1 MNQLSASVSTAAA
14 YTGSAGNREYE
25 DYRKNTGSAS
35 AKSKVSGATIG
46 NPQLSE
52 KASQYYEELKKKYSG
67 MNFILVSRDQKQQA
81 QANAANYA
89 SADKMVVLIDEDKVE
104 RMAVDE
110 AYRSQY
116 EGLIA
121 NAASGLSQ
129 LQSQLTA
136 SNVIVKGYGMQIDDK
151 GMASYFA
158 VLEKSNEAQRERI
171 EKKAEEK
178 REAKKEAARKA
189 EQTEQKERM
198 EKSRQKATE
207 TITIKADSIEELIRK
222 IQDASGV
229 SAEDAIQTEEEKK
242 VGQNFD
248 FSV

>member
-1 MNQLSASVSTAAA
+1 MNQVSMGVSTAAA
-14 YTGSAGNREYE
+14 YTGSVMNREYE
-25 DYRKNTGSAS
+25 DYRKDTGRAS
-35 AKSKVSGATIG
+35 AKSNVSGATIG

-67 MNFILVSRDQKQQA
+67 MNFILVSREQKQQA

-129 LQSQLTA
+129 LQSRLTA
-136 SNVIVKGYGMQIDDK
+136 SNVTVKGYGMQIDDK
-151 GMASYFA
+151 GMESYFA

-171 EKKAEEK
+171 EKKAQEK
-178 REAKKEAARKA
+178 QEAKKEAAKKA
-189 EQTEQKERM
+189 EQKERKERL
-198 EKSRQKATE
+198 EKSHQEKTE
-207 TITIKADSIEELIRK
+207 TITIKAASIDELIRK
-222 IQDASGV
+222 LQDAAELSSG
-229 SAEDAIQTEEEKK
+229 DDIQTEEEKK
-242 VGQNFD
+242 VGQKFD